1 MKPAPLLSVAAVLA
15 SLGLA
20 ACGGSSG
27 GSPRP
32 AASSSTVALKS
43 VDGVGTLLVD
53 SSGRALYASDL
64 EAGGKVMCT
73 GPCESFWKPLLVP
86 SGPPTGASGVG
97 RLSVIERP
105 GGGRQVAIEG
115 KPLYTFVD
123 DRAGQPKG
131 IGFKDAFGGRH
142 FTWNAVLA
150 GGGLATRSSAG
161 ATGGGYSGGGYG

>member
-1 MKPAPLLSVAAVLA
+1 MKQAPLLGTAAVVV

-27 GSPRP
+27 GGSTQP

-53 SSGRALYASDL
+53 SSGKALYASDL

-73 GPCESFWKPLLVP
+73 GPCESFWKPVLVS
-86 SGPPTGASGVG
+86 SGAPTGASGVG
-97 RLSVIERP
+97 KLSVIKRP
-105 GGGRQVAIEG
+105 DGGRQVAIAS

-123 DRAGQPKG
+123 DSAGQIKG

-150 GGGLATRSSAG
+150 GGKLATRSSVDS
-161 ATGGGYSGGGYG
+161 GGGYSGGGYG